1 MRYKIRNTEEISCH
15 CTVLVEKKLKV
26 TDMCQERRNSFSRA
40 AGKSDVTKTWKNQ
53 SLPFTSVTQ
62 AFSSRSCEGDVLIF
76 AKRTRWTAEL
86 CNKVIPVPALRD
98 SSDPC
103 PVGGRQ

>member
-1 MRYKIRNTEEISCH
+1 MSKK
-15 CTVLVEKKLKV
+15 EKFLPATNCIKV
-26 TDMCQERRNSFSRA
+26 KRPKHE
-40 AGKSDVTKTWKNQ
+40 
-53 SLPFTSVTQ
+53 SLPLTSVTQ
-62 AFSSRSCEGDVLIF
+62 TFSSTSCAGDVLIF

-103 PVGGRQ
+103 PVGERELWRRVCSTGLPRCSPREDYR